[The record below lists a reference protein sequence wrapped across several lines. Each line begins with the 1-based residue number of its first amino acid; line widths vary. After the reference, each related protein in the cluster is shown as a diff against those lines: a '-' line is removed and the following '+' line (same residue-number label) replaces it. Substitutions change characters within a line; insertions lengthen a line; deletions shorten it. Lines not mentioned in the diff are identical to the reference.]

1 MATPRNSKS
10 GEYSLT
16 GENQLAPGEVVI
28 GEIEGLSARGEPLVN
43 FPQNGGQQPVAA
55 ISTVAINVEHKG
67 RQVALLFSA
76 GDLSQPLI
84 IGLIHSPL
92 QDLID
97 SFEVTTDHG
106 EAGAGVSE
114 SPATQQA
121 DTRVEAGVDG
131 KRVVIEGQD
140 EVVLKCGE
148 ASITLTKAGKIIIRG
163 RYLLNRSTGINRI
176 LGGSVQIN

>member
-1 MATPRNSKS
+1 MAAPRNSKS

-97 SFEVTTDHG
+97 SFELVRQ
-106 EAGAGVSE
+106 E
-114 SPATQQA
+114 
-121 DTRVEAGVDG
+121 
-131 KRVVIEGQD
+131 EGWRI
-140 EVVLKCGE
+140 V
-148 ASITLTKAGKIIIRG
+148 SITNERPTADNPIPEE
-163 RYLLNRSTGINRI
+163 LLE
-176 LGGSVQIN
+176 